1 MQICRR
7 LEELQELDQ
16 PLHLAL
22 GVFDGV
28 HLGHQAVIQRAL
40 DAAKESGGLAGLLT
54 FDPHPIEV
62 MAPAKAPR
70 ALLATLNHKANFVA
84 SLGVELLVPIQ
95 FDLAF
100 AEKEAADFIAE
111 LLKAPVKTIAVGED
125 WRFGHMR
132 KGDIDLLGQL
142 APELGYQLEAV
153 PPVMYEGDR
162 ISSTRIRQAVR
173 DGNLKAAEDMLG
185 RPYSMRAK
193 VVEGNKLGRD
203 FGFPTANLVVGRRQC
218 PPNGVWTVKVDV
230 EAKGERLPGVAN
242 LGTRPS
248 VEGDELLFEIH
259 LLDFEGDLYGA
270 EIEARFVEYLRPEQA
285 FASLDDLKIQ
295 IAVDVERARASF
307 EL

>member
-1 MQICRR
+1 MQICRQ
-7 LEELQELDQ
+7 LDELIDLGQ

-28 HLGHQAVIQRAL
+28 HVGHQAVIQRAL
-40 DAAKESGGLAGLLT
+40 DAAKKDGGLAGLLT

-62 MAPAKAPR
+62 MAPARAPS
-70 ALLATLNHKANFVA
+70 ALLATLKHKANFVE
-84 SLGVELLVPIQ
+84 SLGMDLLVPLQ

-111 LLKAPVKTIAVGED
+111 LLKAPVKTLAVGED
-125 WRFGHMR
+125 WRFGHLR

-173 DGNLKAAEDMLG
+173 DGNLEAAGEMLG

-193 VVEGNKLGRD
+193 VVEGKKLGHD

-218 PPNGVWTVKVDV
+218 PPNGVWTVRAEVN
-230 EAKGERLPGVAN
+230 GEWLSGVAN

-248 VEGDELLFEIH
+248 VEGEDLLLEVH
-259 LLDFEGDLYGA
+259 LLDYDGDLYGQ
-270 EIEARFVEYLRPEQA
+270 ELEVRFEQYLRPEQA
-285 FASLDDLKIQ
+285 FASLDELKDQ
-295 IAVDVERARASF
+295 IAADVAKARQLF
-307 EL
+307 G